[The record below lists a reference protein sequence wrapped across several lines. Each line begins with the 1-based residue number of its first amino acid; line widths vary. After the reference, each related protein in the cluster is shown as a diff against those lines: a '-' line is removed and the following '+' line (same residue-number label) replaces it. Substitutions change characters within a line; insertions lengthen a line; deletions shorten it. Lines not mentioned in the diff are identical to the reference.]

1 MFADVSENFVFYL
14 AVVMPV
20 PSTTSA
26 NPALFGEWCA
36 GEVSY
41 QEVSS
46 FLDLHS

>member
-1 MFADVSENFVFYL
+1 MFADVSEIFVCHL
-14 AVVMPV
+14 AAVMPV
-20 PSTTSA
+20 PSTTCA

-36 GEVSY
+36 GKVSY